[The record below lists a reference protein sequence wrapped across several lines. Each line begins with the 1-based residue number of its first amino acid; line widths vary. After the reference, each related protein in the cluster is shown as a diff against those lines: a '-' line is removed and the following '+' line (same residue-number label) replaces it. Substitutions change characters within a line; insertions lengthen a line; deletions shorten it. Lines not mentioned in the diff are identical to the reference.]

1 MSGENIVRREGTII
15 CDPVTLEL
23 VLSSQEP

>member
-1 MSGENIVRREGTII
+1 MSGENIVRREGTMI
-15 CDPVTLEL
+15 CDPGTLEL

>member
-1 MSGENIVRREGTII
+1 MSGEKIVRREGTII
-15 CDPVTLEL
+15 GDPVTLEL